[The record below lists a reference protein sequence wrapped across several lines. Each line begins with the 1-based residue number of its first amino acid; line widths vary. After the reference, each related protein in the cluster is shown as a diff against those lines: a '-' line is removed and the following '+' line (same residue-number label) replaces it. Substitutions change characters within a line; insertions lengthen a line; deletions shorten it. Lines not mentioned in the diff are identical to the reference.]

1 MSQRMPSPTANV
13 DGDADRPSSAVSRTA
28 LRILIVN
35 QYAGSP
41 VHGMEFRA
49 FELAREWAKL
59 GHQVQIVAGF
69 PSHLRS
75 SNPTFGRLVT
85 RELVEGVQFEWFRLP
100 RYSGNGLR
108 RAANVM
114 AFAGLLRRRSARIAR
129 RFRPDIVIASST
141 HPLDTYGARRIAKR
155 AGGTFVFEVHDIW
168 PLTPI
173 EVGGLS
179 PRHPFIALLGRAERY
194 ACVHADAV
202 VSVLPKAD
210 EHLVTRGMDQ
220 ARYFHIPNGIDI
232 ASSDAGR
239 IELPADQAE
248 LLRRL
253 QAEGVFR
260 VGYAGGLG
268 LANAIDDLIAAA
280 VLMRDEAVAFVIWGD
295 GPLRGQLE
303 ARISDEK
310 LTNVYLLG
318 TIPRPAVRSALSAC
332 DVLYLGWKRHSI
344 YRFGLSPN
352 KLFDYLASG
361 RPVLHATS
369 APDDPVAAYGAGISV
384 PAEDPEAIARAIR
397 ELATLPADVLDAYGA
412 RGREQVL
419 AHHDYPVLA
428 RRFLEAVRPAD

>member
-1 MSQRMPSPTANV
+1 
-13 DGDADRPSSAVSRTA
+13 VSGTP

-49 FELAREWAKL
+49 FELAREWLRL
-59 GHQVQIVAGF
+59 GHEVLIIAGS

-75 SNPTFGRLVT
+75 RQPSLRGLVT
-85 RELVEGVQFEWFRLP
+85 RERVEGVQFEWLRLP
-100 RYSGNGLR
+100 QYRGNGVR
-108 RAANVM
+108 RAANVL
-114 AFAGLLRRRSARIAR
+114 AFAGLLRARSGRIAR

-141 HPLDTYGARRIAKR
+141 HPLDIYGARAIAGR
-155 AGGTFVFEVHDIW
+155 SGARLVFEIHDIW

-179 PRHPFIALLGRAERY
+179 PRHPFIMLMGRAERY
-194 ACVHADAV
+194 ACAHADVV

-220 ARYFHIPNGIDI
+220 SKYFHIPNGIDI
-232 ASSDAGR
+232 ASSDAR
-239 IELPADQAE
+239 KENLPGNQTE
-248 LLRRL
+248 LLCRL
-253 QAEGVFR
+253 QAEGTFL
-260 VGYAGGLG
+260 VGYAGGIG
-268 LANAIDDLIAAA
+268 LANAVDDLVSAAA
-280 VLMRDEAVAFVIWGD
+280 LLRNEAVAFVIWGD

-303 ARISDEK
+303 ARIRDEQIS
-310 LTNVYLLG
+310 NVHLLG
-318 TIPRPAVRSALSAC
+318 AIPRPAVRTALEAC
-332 DVLYLGWKRHSI
+332 DVLYLGWKRHAI

-369 APDDPVAAYGAGISV
+369 APGDPVAAYEAGVSV
-384 PAEDPEAIARAIR
+384 PAEDPEAIAQAIR
-397 ELATLPADVLDAYGA
+397 ELASLPPEMLDVYGA
-412 RGREQVL
+412 RGRAQVL

-428 RRFLEAVRPAD
+428 RRFLSVVARPSPTTTARRI